1 MRKFNNNT
9 NHKLA
14 TEHKRIEKLYQISTF
29 DKFLLNSEMENIIS
43 LKNIFSEY
51 QNTINTKYFKNLS
64 QLNSEIIYSPIDYIA
79 KVIVN
84 NIFTQLFDNMTVI
97 NMYELRWKK
106 QTIHISKVNQIL
118 KYLNN
123 QIFNF
128 ISDYLLQLPTNGG
141 KYDTI
146 FKSFYTYRNFQGVS
160 VSDGKNKLYED
171 SDIKNTNS
179 VTQKLNTKKSQLLQV
194 ITTMLEIAIAKI
206 YDNSEHKLYKLYRHK
221 DNSNVNSYEIPGV
234 FIKKDTLN
242 YFKYLLNILAFDLP
256 DAQLDNSDKSTL
268 EIIKNAPNKKV
279 VTINDVA
286 FNFPMHFR
294 VKYTEV
300 ENENIKKLMKKVLH
314 FYLNKEINE

>member
-51 QNTINTKYFKNLS
+51 QNAINTKYFKNLS

-146 FKSFYTYRNFQGVS
+146 FKSFYTYHNFQGVS
-160 VSDGKNKLYED
+160 VSDGKTKLYED

-179 VTQKLNTKKSQLLQV
+179 LTQKLNTKKSQLLQL

-206 YDNSEHKLYKLYRHK
+206 YDNSSHKLYTLNRHK
-221 DNSNVNSYEIPGV
+221 DKSNVTSYEIPGV

-256 DAQLDNSDKSTL
+256 DDQLDNSDKSTL

-286 FNFPMHFR
+286 FNFPMYFR